1 MATTAK
7 IRIRPN
13 KIGFGFIA
21 LSIAMLLAAINY
33 GNNLVFFISF
43 LLLALMGNSAWQ
55 TRRHLKSC
63 QIQPLSPPPRFDGE
77 AGAWPVQIESSL
89 NNPSIHIQAINQN
102 GEAEPLT
109 LNLTAGRTER
119 VELPLPPMPRGRY
132 ATPDVVLSTR
142 YPIGLWTAETRWA
155 SLPHWQWVYP
165 KPVGEAPLPANVLPA
180 HAENAD
186 VSLQSGDDQFDHLR
200 TYVPG
205 DALSRIAFKHYARSG
220 QLVTQHWHSSEAI
233 HDEIILDYSQL
244 SGNTEMRL
252 QQLTRWILS
261 LAADHRAFTL
271 KLPGESDRHGADSTH
286 VTHCLEALTLFSPA
300 HKPRHAS

>member
-7 IRIRPN
+7 IRLRPN

-63 QIQPLSPPPRFDGE
+63 QIQLLNPPTRFDGE
-77 AGAWPVQIESSL
+77 AGMLPVQIESSI

-102 GEAEPLT
+102 GEAEPFT
-109 LNLTAGRTER
+109 MNLTAGRTER

-165 KPVGEAPLPANVLPA
+165 KPLGEAPLPTNVLPA

-186 VSLQSGDDQFDHLR
+186 VSLQPGDDQFDHLR

-220 QLVTQHWHSSEAI
+220 QLVTQHWQSSKAI
-233 HDEIILDYSQL
+233 HHEIILDYKL
-244 SGNTEMRL
+244 LTGNTEARL

-261 LAADHRAFTL
+261 LAADHREFTL

-286 VTHCLEALTLFSPA
+286 VTHCLQALSLFSPA
-300 HKPRHAS
+300 HNPRHAS

>member
-63 QIQPLSPPPRFDGE
+63 QIQPLSPRPRFDGE
-77 AGAWPVQIESSL
+77 EGAWPVQIESSL

-102 GEAEPLT
+102 GEAEPFT
-109 LNLTAGRTER
+109 MNLTAGRTER

-155 SLPHWQWVYP
+155 SLPLWQWVYP
-165 KPVGEAPLPANVLPA
+165 KPVGEEPLPTNVLPA

-220 QLVTQHWHSSEAI
+220 QMVTQHWQSSEAI

-244 SGNTEMRL
+244 TGNTEMRL

-261 LAADHRAFTL
+261 LAADHRSFTL
-271 KLPGESDRHGADSTH
+271 KLPGIADRQGADSTH

-300 HKPRHAS
+300 HNPRHTS